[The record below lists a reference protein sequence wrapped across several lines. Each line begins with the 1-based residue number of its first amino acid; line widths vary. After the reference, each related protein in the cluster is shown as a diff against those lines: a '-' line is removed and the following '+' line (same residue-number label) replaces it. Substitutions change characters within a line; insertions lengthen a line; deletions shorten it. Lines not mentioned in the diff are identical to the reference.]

1 MVRGGATATVGVT
14 FVPTDHRHQ
23 DVFGKLDHGALL
35 AVRIRVG
42 AVPKIREGLRTEF
55 CFVEDR
61 DYVRITPQDSLRPSP
76 HGAIDY
82 YGTLSM
88 GKELA
93 MVENNRDVARRL
105 GADEKDTID
114 IIDSMGRRQRV
125 TVVNEAGLTSWADL
139 ERVGVLLFVPEAR
152 HGGSPS
158 NETGNSLPPAIG

>member
-1 MVRGGATATVGVT
+1 M
-14 FVPTDHRHQ
+14 
-23 DVFGKLDHGALL
+23 
-35 AVRIRVG
+35 
-42 AVPKIREGLRTEF
+42 
-55 CFVEDR
+55 
-61 DYVRITPQDSLRPSP
+61 RITPQDSLRPSP